1 MNDQT
6 DSDRAV
12 SWEEDNSIQY
22 PIVKTQYPIAIVSFQ
37 KPNTQYPI
45 PIVKTQ

>member
-12 SWEEDNSIQY
+12 SREEDNRI
-22 PIVKTQYPIAIVSFQ
+22 QYPIAIVSFQ
-37 KPNTQYPI
+37 KPNTQYLI
-45 PIVKTQ
+45 AIVKTQ